1 MKMKEVSER
10 YGISPD
16 TLRYYEKAGLIPD
29 IPRPACGWVE
39 FILCMRTAG
48 LPIEALSEYVAL
60 WREGNGT
67 ADARKQILLRYREKL
82 AARIAELNAALSR
95 LECKIDQYEKLIDI
109 EESLR

>member
-1 MKMKEVSER
+1 M
-10 YGISPD
+10 
-16 TLRYYEKAGLIPD
+16 
-29 IPRPACGWVE
+29 
-39 FILCMRTAG
+39 
-48 LPIEALSEYVAL
+48 AL